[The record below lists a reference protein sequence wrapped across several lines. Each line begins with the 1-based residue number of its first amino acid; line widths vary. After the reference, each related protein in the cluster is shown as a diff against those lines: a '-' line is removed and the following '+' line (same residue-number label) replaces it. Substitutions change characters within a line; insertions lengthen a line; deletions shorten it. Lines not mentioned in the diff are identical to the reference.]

1 MSQPAS
7 SKLPSEIW
15 ELILFQAISS
25 QYLDPVCQSSRFW
38 EFLQITK
45 NRDEFDKAE
54 RHRLRLRCVC
64 SGWRRVLD
72 AENHR
77 LIDARRGSV
86 DQHTTYTIETIRHAR
101 KIEHLS
107 HLSSFLPK
115 TTRWEILCSTAFS
128 DPSDLDT
135 LARNIHL
142 HPRLRCLIFK
152 TRHESQDPLSPPLT
166 ISLLSNITF
175 LSIRTRQREPTILHF
190 GKIPISLPAL
200 QSLIWCTWYNAEHP
214 FPVDVLDLPSLRHLS
229 LITDPG
235 CNQILEIG
243 RKYSNLVSLHFLAAI
258 DAYAPV
264 WFPPL
269 NHFPRLRELM
279 LNKTFDPNAP
289 TLLPAD
295 HPLERLYL
303 HEISIKWLLELIP
316 KLLERNPRHL
326 RLIYFDDVWHLCIRN
341 AIGEVS
347 LPSLKA
353 LAAMVDSRQ
362 VCLRDRQNSDLS
374 AVLKER
380 EDEFTRIEGFSSATE
395 DEDAPSTPSTE
406 ERAWPKVFYS
416 CINEIYPFWW

>member
-7 SKLPSEIW
+7 SKVPSEIW
-15 ELILFQAISS
+15 ELVLFQAISS

-38 EFLQITK
+38 DFLRTIK
-45 NRDEFDKAE
+45 NRHEFDKAE
-54 RHRLRLRCVC
+54 RDRLRLRCVC

-86 DQHTTYTIETIRHAR
+86 EHYTTYSTETIRRAR
-101 KIEHLS
+101 KVEHLS
-107 HLSSFLPK
+107 HLSSFLQQP
-115 TTRWEILCSTAFS
+115 TRWEILCSTAFS

-152 TRHESQDPLSPPLT
+152 TRHENQDPLSPPLT

-214 FPVDVLDLPSLRHLS
+214 FPVEILDLPSLRHLS
-229 LITDPG
+229 LITDPA

-243 RKYSNLVSLHFLAAI
+243 RKYPNLISLHFLAAI

-264 WFPPL
+264 RFPPL
-269 NHFPRLRELM
+269 SHFPRLEELM
-279 LNKTFDPNAP
+279 LNKTFEPDVPI
-289 TLLPAD
+289 LLPAD
-295 HPLERLYL
+295 HPLDRLYL
-303 HEISIKWLLELIP
+303 HEISINLLLELVP
-316 KLLERNPRHL
+316 KLLEENPKHL
-326 RLIYFDDVWHLCIRN
+326 RLIYYDEVWHLCIRN
-341 AIGEVS
+341 AMGEILLS
-347 LPSLKA
+347 SLKV
-353 LAAMVDSRQ
+353 LAAEVDRRQ
-362 VCLRDRQNSDLS
+362 VRLLDRQDSDLS
-374 AVLKER
+374 VVLKEK
-380 EDEFTRIEGFSSATE
+380 EDEFTRMEGLP
-395 DEDAPSTPSTE
+395 PSTVYGDAE
-406 ERAWPKVFYS
+406 ERVCPKVFYS
-416 CINEIYPFWW
+416 RINEIYPFWW